1 MRKQIVLTIWVVAVT
16 LASINTIPNASA
28 QTQFSTFTGPD
39 GKFSIEHPSDWFERQ
54 VVRNQPGTTLFG
66 LIFTSPND
74 MHTNITVTY
83 ISNATLLFNNPDI
96 AILLSN
102 FLNSLQHHNNAIISK
117 PIDCNTYKVENNRAC
132 TATVQMVGSSG
143 TQFQKMALWTSINGT
158 IYALQFTDTQGDF
171 NQTLPVFLQM
181 LLTFHSK

>member
-1 MRKQIVLTIWVVAVT
+1 MKQQIPITISIAAIIS
-16 LASINTIPNASA
+16 ASICAIAAASA
-28 QTQFSTFTGPD
+28 QAQFSTFTGPD
-39 GKFSIEHPSDWFERQ
+39 GKFSIGHPSDWLERQ
-54 VVRNQPGTTLFG
+54 VVRPPSLFG

-74 MHTNITVTY
+74 MRTNVTLSH
-83 ISNATLLFNNPDI
+83 IPNATLLFSNPDI
-96 AILLSN
+96 ATLFST
-102 FLNSLQHHNNAIISK
+102 FVNSLQRHNNAIISK